1 MAIKNIVFDLG
12 GVLLNLDM
20 QRTHRAFENI
30 GVKDVAALFNIG
42 HAASYFKDY
51 EVGTITDA
59 EFVQAIKKHG
69 AIDVPDNAVIDAWN
83 ALLLDFPP
91 ERIELLRSLK
101 DKYRVFLFS
110 NTNAIHLEDFHR
122 KYTATY
128 GGSLDDNFEK
138 AWYSHLIRLRK
149 PSVESFQYILHDAGL
164 TAAETMFIDD
174 ALVNIEGANAAGI
187 KGVHLEPGKTI
198 FDLGLL

>member
-51 EVGTITDA
+51 EVGAITDN

-69 AIDVPDNAVIDAWN
+69 GLNVEDAAVIDAWN
-83 ALLLDFPP
+83 ALLLDFPE
-91 ERIELLRSLK
+91 ERIELLRKLK
-101 DKYRVFLFS
+101 DKYRIFLFS
-110 NTNAIHLEDFHR
+110 NTNAIHLDDFRR
-122 KYTATY
+122 KYTNAY
-128 GGSLDDNFEK
+128 GGSLDDHFEI
-138 AWYSHLIRLRK
+138 AWYSHLIGLRK
-149 PSVESFQYILHDAGL
+149 PSVESFQYILNDGKL
-164 TAAETMFIDD
+164 DAAETMFIDD
-174 ALVNIEGANAAGI
+174 ALVNVEGANATGI

-198 FDLGLL
+198 LDLGLL

>member
-51 EVGTITDA
+51 EVGAITDD
-59 EFVQAIKKHG
+59 EFVQAIKKH
-69 AIDVPDNAVIDAWN
+69 AALDVSDQAVIDAWN
-83 ALLLDFPP
+83 ALLLDFPK
-91 ERIELLRSLK
+91 ERIDLLQRLQT
-101 DKYRVFLFS
+101 KYRIFLFS
-110 NTNAIHLEDFHR
+110 NTNAIHLQDFHR
-122 KYTATY
+122 KYTLEF

-149 PSVESFQYILHDAGL
+149 PSLESFQFILNDANL
-164 TAAETMFIDD
+164 VPEETMFIDD
-174 ALVNIEGANAAGI
+174 ALVNIEGANAVGI

-198 FDLGLL
+198 LDLNF